1 MQHQTATA
9 KGQRTRTHTHTPHT
23 PHYTHTRGGT
33 SHAHGW
39 QISPHGRMQH
49 QTATTH
55 AHTLHTHRAHT
66 AHTHTHT
73 RGGTSH
79 AHTHTRVTNKSAQP
93 HAAPDCQR
101 KGKCALV
108 LRPAKLRNK
117 NKNHTSSFDITSDKG
132 IDKTDCGGGCPNH
145 VYGCALGSI
154 IVGGLCV
161 WFQVITEIAVEGWQ
175 FAAQSTMSS

>member
-1 MQHQTATA
+1 MTNKSAEPHAAPDCHSKGATHA
-9 KGQRTRTHTHTPHT
+9 HTHTHT
-23 PHYTHTRGGT
+23 TH
-33 SHAHGW
+33 
-39 QISPHGRMQH
+39 
-49 QTATTH
+49 
-55 AHTLHTHRAHT
+55 HTLHTHPWWHITRTRVANKSARPHAAPDCHHTRTHT
-66 AHTHTHT
+66 AHAPRTHRTHTHTHTHT

-132 IDKTDCGGGCPNH
+132 IDKTDCGGG
-145 VYGCALGSI
+145 VQIMYM
-154 IVGGLCV
+154 
-161 WFQVITEIAVEGWQ
+161 AVLSDQ
-175 FAAQSTMSS
+175 

>member
-1 MQHQTATA
+1 
-9 KGQRTRTHTHTPHT
+9 
-23 PHYTHTRGGT
+23 
-33 SHAHGW
+33 
-39 QISPHGRMQH
+39 MQH

-73 RGGTSH
+73 HTH
-79 AHTHTRVTNKSAQP
+79 VVAHHTHTHTHTRVTNKSAQP

-132 IDKTDCGGGCPNH
+132 IDKTDCGGG
-145 VYGCALGSI
+145 VQIMYM
-154 IVGGLCV
+154 
-161 WFQVITEIAVEGWQ
+161 AVLSDQ
-175 FAAQSTMSS
+175 